1 MPAEQIRANLGQAN
15 RGTLVHQ
22 RGTGSVPVSIFRR
35 ADVTAGKKRESIEGR
50 ILIVEDSRT
59 QAEYLSHL
67 VTNGGYRVVVASDGK
82 KALEVMQHERPA
94 LVLTDI
100 VMPEMD
106 GYQLCEAIKANDITR
121 SIPVILVTQLYD
133 PSDVLKGLE
142 SGADNFI
149 VKPYDPEQ
157 VYSRIAV
164 TLESTG
170 RSDPDGAQ
178 EPIDIEFAGT
188 PHRIASGRLK
198 ILNILLSTYD
208 FAVRKNAELQD
219 AHEHVSALNEELTSS
234 VEELQHANKRLSQ
247 ENAERSRVEKA
258 LADAN
263 RKLNLMTSITRHDI
277 NNQTLALQ
285 AYIDL
290 SEAAVTDPTVLQY
303 IRKLRL
309 VANTIQKQ
317 ISFTKEYEDI
327 GIHAPVWQDLQAL
340 TEPLHTF
347 LKGTGITLKNR
358 DLGYEVYADPL
369 LSKVFENLI
378 DNSLRHGKNVQHIMI
393 STVAGEKGERIL
405 RYQDDGDGIS
415 DEDKKKIFQ
424 KGFGKNT
431 GLGLFLSREILEIT
445 GIVIRE
451 TGIAGRGVQFD
462 MHIPPEGFRS
472 LQGTA

>member
-1 MPAEQIRANLGQAN
+1 M
-15 RGTLVHQ
+15 T
-22 RGTGSVPVSIFRR
+22 T
-35 ADVTAGKKRESIEGR
+35 GKKDRSEEGR

-59 QAEYLSHL
+59 QAEYLRHL
-67 VTNGGYRVVVASDGK
+67 VTKAGYQVVVADNGL
-82 KALEVMQHERPA
+82 KALEAIQKERPA

-106 GYQLCEAIKANDITR
+106 GYQLCRAIKTDKKTHD
-121 SIPVILVTQLYD
+121 IPVILVTQLFD
-133 PSDVLKGLE
+133 PADVLKGLE

-157 VYSRIAV
+157 VYSRISV
-164 TLESTG
+164 TLENAGTP
-170 RSDPDGAQ
+170 DPDGTQ
-178 EPIDIEFAGT
+178 KPIEIEFAGAT
-188 PHRIASGRLK
+188 HQITSGRLR
-198 ILNILLSTYD
+198 ILNILLSTYE
-208 FAVRKNAELQD
+208 FAVRKNTELQD
-219 AHEHVSALNEELTSS
+219 AHENMSGLNEELTSS
-234 VEELQHANKRLSQ
+234 VEELQHANKRLSL

-290 SEAAVTDPTVLQY
+290 SEAAVSDPTVLQY
-303 IRKLRL
+303 IGKIRQ

-327 GIHAPVWQDLQAL
+327 GIHAPVWQDPQAL
-340 TEPLHTF
+340 SEPLRSY
-347 LKGTGITLKNR
+347 LKGTGIALDTRNL
-358 DLGYEVYADPL
+358 DFEIYADPL

-378 DNSLRHGKNVQHIMI
+378 DNSIRHGKHVQHITI
-393 STVAGEKGERIL
+393 SAVPGEHGERIL
-405 RYQDDGDGIS
+405 RYQDDGEGITL
-415 DEDKKKIFQ
+415 EDKKKIFQ

-445 GIVIRE
+445 GITIRE
-451 TGIAGRGVQFD
+451 TGVPGKGVLFEI
-462 MHIPPEGFRS
+462 HIPPEGFRKPDIP
-472 LQGTA
+472 A